1 MDILL
6 IDMGKQP
13 ALPATPASF
22 LEKQLQG
29 NQPLGPLA
37 SPPGAIEVSNQAA
50 NDESRIKETPGDSQ
64 YLNVPANKNQA
75 PSRDQGVA
83 PRTDTVTYSYQ
94 VPATREFDS
103 MKVPEQTSPFRD
115 SLQPKTNS
123 EFDPKTQLETM
134 SQNQQRS
141 AEQENTFP
149 QGLPPEVK
157 STKTTTP
164 FFSNREHTLETL
176 NTLNGTEK
184 LSRQGSSFETNAG
197 PDFNS
202 QKQIE
207 QIINLQ
213 DEADQGSSKQILS
226 AERMGNQ
233 NNTPFH
239 SNLLDNVN
247 LTVESTFA
255 GKTLQNGT
263 QNQNE
268 LRKNGQALKYPANQD
283 SDEVMETSINGP
295 SAQGFPAQRKPMFY
309 PRQNS
314 LLGSISAICVKHLI
328 WKLLLVSLFN
338 HCVCTREQSVGKRTQ
353 ASSWFK

>member
-6 IDMGKQP
+6 TDMGKQP

-29 NQPLGPLA
+29 NQQIGPLA

-50 NDESRIKETPGDSQ
+50 NNESRIKQTPGDSQ

-123 EFDPKTQLETM
+123 EFDPKTQLEKI
-134 SQNQQRS
+134 SQNQEQS

-157 STKTTTP
+157 SIQTATP
-164 FFSNREHTLETL
+164 FLSNREHTLETL
-176 NTLNGTEK
+176 NTLKGTEK
-184 LSRQGSSFETNAG
+184 LSRQGSSFETDAG

-207 QIINLQ
+207 EIINLQ
-213 DEADQGSSKQILS
+213 DEADRGSSKQILS

-233 NNTPFH
+233 NNAPFH

-263 QNQNE
+263 QNQQE
-268 LRKNGQALKYPANQD
+268 LRKNGQALEYPANQD
-283 SDEVMETSINGP
+283 ADDVMETSISGP
-295 SAQGFPAQRKPMFY
+295 TAPEFPAQRKPLFY

-314 LLGSISAICVKHLI
+314 LLGSISAICVKHLL

-338 HCVCTREQSVGKRTQ
+338 HCVCT
-353 ASSWFK
+353 

>member
-1 MDILL
+1 
-6 IDMGKQP
+6 MGKQP

-22 LEKQLQG
+22 LEKQWQS

-37 SPPGAIEVSNQAA
+37 SPPGAIEVSNQAV
-50 NDESRIKETPGDSQ
+50 NNESRTKETPGDSQ
-64 YLNVPANKNQA
+64 YLNVTANKNQA
-75 PSRDQGVA
+75 DLPDQGVA
-83 PRTDTVTYSYQ
+83 PRTDTSTYSYQ

-103 MKVPEQTSPFRD
+103 MKVPEQTSPFRH

-141 AEQENTFP
+141 AEQENTLP
-149 QGLPPEVK
+149 QGLLPEVK
-157 STKTTTP
+157 SIQTATP

-176 NTLNGTEK
+176 NALNEK
-184 LSRQGSSFETNAG
+184 EELSRQGSSFETNAG

-202 QKQIE
+202 QKQSE
-207 QIINLQ
+207 ENINLQ

-239 SNLLDNVN
+239 SNLIDNVN

-263 QNQNE
+263 QDQEE
-268 LRKNGQALKYPANQD
+268 LRKNGQALEYPANQD
-283 SDEVMETSINGP
+283 SDDVMETSISGP
-295 SAQGFPAQRKPMFY
+295 TAQGFPAQRKPLFY
-309 PRQNS
+309 PRKNS
-314 LLGSISAICVKHLI
+314 LFGSISAIC
-328 WKLLLVSLFN
+328 
-338 HCVCTREQSVGKRTQ
+338 
-353 ASSWFK
+353 A